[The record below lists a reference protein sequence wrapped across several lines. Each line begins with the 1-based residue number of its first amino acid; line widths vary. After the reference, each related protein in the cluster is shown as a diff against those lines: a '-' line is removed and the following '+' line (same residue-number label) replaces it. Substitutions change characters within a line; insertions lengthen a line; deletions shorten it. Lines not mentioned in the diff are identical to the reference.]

1 MKKLYSF
8 LAALF
13 VCVAANAQ
21 LYLCGTGSVNGT
33 SLGWDPASAL
43 QVTAATDGTY
53 TFTVVGATSI
63 KMSTTGGEDWDAF
76 NAGSVGVYN
85 VEVGMNELITEDF
98 DNLANTEFPWLG
110 DWTVKVNL
118 TAKTLEASTTTPKPT
133 SVKLYLVGSITGLPE
148 AWGEGFIDSHE
159 LKTTDGALYTLE
171 GVQFAMNDEFK
182 IAGQGWSPNIGAAGS
197 NNAVYPGQ
205 VMTLE
210 KGSNPGNL
218 KVMVPYTG
226 LVSYNFET
234 NDFVLGSLAGIDS
247 VEAETVAPV
256 YYNLQGVRV
265 ENAENGVFIE
275 VRGNKVAKVIK

>member
-21 LYLCGTGSVNGT
+21 LYICGTGSVNGT
-33 SLGWDPASAL
+33 TLNWVPAEAVQL
-43 QVTAATDGTY
+43 TAATDGTY

-63 KMSTTGGEDWDAF
+63 KLSTTGGDDWAAF

-85 VEVGMNELITEDF
+85 VAVGMNELITEGF
-98 DNLANTEFPWLG
+98 DDLANTEFPWLG
-110 DWTVKVNL
+110 DWTVKVNIA
-118 TAKTLEASTTTPKPT
+118 AKTFEASTTTPKPS
-133 SVKLYLVGSITGLPE
+133 SVKLYLVGVIAGLPE
-148 AWGEGFIDSHE
+148 SWENGFIESHE
-159 LKTTDGALYTLE
+159 LKTTDGVLYTLE
-171 GVQFAMNDEFK
+171 GVRFAAEDKFK

-197 NNAVYPGQ
+197 NNSVYPGN
-205 VMTLE
+205 VLTLE
-210 KGSNPGNL
+210 KGSNPGDL

-234 NDFVLGSLAGIDS
+234 DDFVLGTLAGIES